1 MYRSEQLA
9 LAGTGELSL
18 PDKFNRPRLRRKIA
32 AEYLELRWG
41 ITVAPST
48 LAKWACIGGGP
59 EFQRMNR
66 TPLYSVVGLDA
77 WARQKLGP
85 TICNTSEVAE

>member
-1 MYRSEQLA
+1 MDRSEQPA
-9 LAGTGELSL
+9 SAGTGELCL

-59 EFQRMNR
+59 VFQRMNR